1 MKWEIEYTGSE
12 IKEIDIQKIMT
23 LINGQLEKDRKSVV

>member
-1 MKWEIEYTGSE
+1 MKWEIEYTESE

-23 LINGQLEKDRKSVV
+23 LINGQLENY

>member
-23 LINGQLEKDRKSVV
+23 LINGQLENY